1 MRGLPSSLGRRMTTM
16 KEKREKE
23 EFTPTIGIPIGG
35 PLDSRKNVDLEPR
48 PFTDLP
54 EEVQAM
60 LMSKKTDNKERS
72 TLDILSQRHMLAL
85 ILYIERMQPVLKC
98 DIYNDISRGAGM
110 AEKINDLHRLGLIEV
125 YQTAR
130 YNSNII
136 VLTDKGRR
144 TAEII
149 RQMVGIIQAGIGSR
163 KDLGMPGRR
172 RCF

>member
-1 MRGLPSSLGRRMTTM
+1 
-16 KEKREKE
+16 
-23 EFTPTIGIPIGG
+23 
-35 PLDSRKNVDLEPR
+35 
-48 PFTDLP
+48 
-54 EEVQAM
+54 M

>member
-1 MRGLPSSLGRRMTTM
+1 M

-23 EFTPTIGIPIGG
+23 EFTPAIGIPIGG

-72 TLDILSQRHMLAL
+72 TSDILSQRHMLAL

-110 AEKINDLHRLGLIEV
+110 AEKINDLHRLIEV

-144 TAEII
+144 TAENI
-149 RQMVGIIQAGIGSR
+149 RQMVGTIRAGIGSR